1 MGGLFSIIP
10 VSSRFLLG
18 FSIGIGGSLYA
29 PNDVFERLR
38 PNLFPIVNQVD
49 IQVDPKK
56 FKKISKKV
64 QPNTKDKKNIQNFKE
79 FYQKS
84 NDEDDAFYDFKESYT
99 RRMADYA
106 DKEKKFYKKKIKGN
120 SDDKLRDVILEYEA
134 VKRLEKNK

>member
-49 IQVDPKK
+49 IQVDPKNLKKLVKK
-56 FKKISKKV
+56 FNLTQKIKKIFKILKNFIRNQMMKMMRFMISKKAIREEWLIMRI
-64 QPNTKDKKNIQNFKE
+64 KKKNFIRKKLKE
-79 FYQKS
+79 IVMTNYVMSF
-84 NDEDDAFYDFKESYT
+84 
-99 RRMADYA
+99 
-106 DKEKKFYKKKIKGN
+106 
-120 SDDKLRDVILEYEA
+120 
-134 VKRLEKNK
+134 